1 MKQILSVDIENDKSI
16 NYNIEISDDSFLKL
30 REDIDAMTSGKKVLW
45 VVSQKVYKLYAK
57 ELNLTDANV
66 FILKD
71 GESQKNFKNY
81 SRILERAYELGLSRK
96 DYLIALGGGVI
107 GDIVGF
113 AASTY
118 MRGISFI
125 QIPTT
130 LLSMVDS
137 SVGGKTAID
146 LENGKNIVGSFYQ
159 PAKVFININFL
170 KTLDKRQYLSGLG
183 EVLKYAFIEDN
194 CGYKHSLFFLE
205 HLTLSCEK
213 LLERETKN
221 LMRVIEYCLNLKT
234 AVVMQ
239 DEKETGL
246 RKILNFGHTFGHALE
261 TLGKYKKYT
270 HGEAVVQ
277 GMFFIFNWAYSKGFV
292 TYSYYRMAV
301 ELLTKYGFKGV
312 NVSKL
317 SSDKLIEFMKKDKK
331 ANANKITF
339 IIPTEKKKVKELSL
353 GIDEVLEMFL

>member
-1 MKQILSVDIENDKSI
+1 MKQFLSVDIKNDKSVD
-16 NYNIEISDDSFLKL
+16 YKIEISDDSFLKL
-30 REDIDAMTSGKKVLW
+30 KEDVDVITSGKKVLW
-45 VVSQKVYKLYAK
+45 VVSEKVYKLYAK
-57 ELNLTDANV
+57 ELNLKDSYI

-71 GESQKNFKNY
+71 GEPQKNFKNY
-81 SRILERAYELGLSRK
+81 SKILEKAYELGLTRS
-96 DYLIALGGGVI
+96 DYLIALGGGVV

-137 SVGGKTAID
+137 SVGGKTGID
-146 LENGKNIVGSFYQ
+146 LVDGKNIVGTFYQ
-159 PAKVFININFL
+159 PKKVFININFL
-170 KTLDKRQYLSGLG
+170 KTLDKRQYASGLG
-183 EVLKYAFIEDN
+183 EILKYAFIEDN
-194 CGYKHSLFFLE
+194 CGYKHSLFFFE

-213 LLERETKN
+213 LLEREPKN
-221 LMRVIEYCLNLKT
+221 LMRVIEYCFNMKT

-239 DEKETGL
+239 DEKEAGL

-261 TLGKYKKYT
+261 TLGRYKKYT

-277 GMFFIFNWAYSKGFV
+277 GMFFIFNWAYSKGYV
-292 TYSYYRMAV
+292 TYSYYRMAI
-301 ELLTKYGFKGV
+301 ELLTKYGFKGI

-317 SSDKLIEFMKKDKK
+317 PIEKLLGFMKKDKK
-331 ANANKITF
+331 ASNDKITF
-339 IIPTEKKKVKELSL
+339 IIPTEKKKVKELVL
-353 GIDEVLEMFL
+353 TIDEVRAVF